1 MKVCIL
7 GATGR
12 VGSHIMKLA
21 LHDSYEVTVLVRDLS
36 KVEIEHERLHIIE
49 GNVLNGNDIKE
60 AIKGCDIVISA
71 LGTDRNGTLEKS
83 LPIIIKQMEEEGIK
97 KIVTIGTAGILQA
110 RTNPNI
116 YRFQSKESKRETT
129 TAAEDHLAA
138 YKALHNSNLCWTVV
152 CPTHLIDGDV
162 TGVYRTEKDMLPT
175 DGSKITVGDT
185 AHFAWSL
192 RNKSLYE
199 KSRVGISY

>member
-21 LHDSYEVTVLVRDLS
+21 LQDSYEVTVLVRDLS
-36 KVEIEHERLHIIE
+36 RVETEHERLHVIK
-49 GNVLNGNDIKE
+49 GNVLSGDDIKE

-83 LPIIIKQMEEEGIK
+83 LPIIIKKMEEEGIK

-110 RTNPNI
+110 RTNPSI
-116 YRFQSKESKRETT
+116 YRFQSKESKRKMT

-138 YKALHNSNLCWTVV
+138 YEALKNSKLCWTVV

-185 AHFAWSL
+185 AHFTWSL
-192 RNKSLYE
+192 RNKSLYG